1 MQTTRSVYPGREE
14 KGESIGRRATDLRPQ
29 QAPRDQGV
37 WSPPAAVT
45 LESPLEDEVRAR
57 VRAQT
62 EAVRSKAEAEAARQ
76 EAEAARQETVRVRAE
91 AEAEVA
97 RYKAEA
103 EAARQETARVRAQ
116 ALAEAQ
122 ARKAACSG
130 GALS

>member
-37 WSPPAAVT
+37 WSPPAAVM
-45 LESPLEDEVRAR
+45 LESPLDNEVRAR

-62 EAVRSKAEAEAARQ
+62 EAVRSKA

-130 GALS
+130 CALS

>member
-14 KGESIGRRATDLRPQ
+14 KGESIGRRATDPRPQ
-29 QAPRDQGV
+29 QGPRDQGV
-37 WSPPAAVT
+37 GSPPAAVT

-62 EAVRSKAEAEAARQ
+62 EAVRSKA

>member
-1 MQTTRSVYPGREE
+1 MKANGACAICVVTRSVYQGREE

-37 WSPPAAVT
+37 WSPPAAVM

-76 EAEAARQETVRVRAE
+76 EAEAARQET
-91 AEAEVA
+91 
-97 RYKAEA
+97 
-103 EAARQETARVRAQ
+103 ARVRAQ

-122 ARKAACSG
+122 ARKAASSG
-130 GALS
+130 CALS

>member
-1 MQTTRSVYPGREE
+1 MPFVKCGQLCANDKIGCI
-14 KGESIGRRATDLRPQ
+14 KGGKRKIIVTDLRPQ

-62 EAVRSKAEAEAARQ
+62 EAVRSKAEAEAAR
-76 EAEAARQETVRVRAE
+76 
-91 AEAEVA
+91 
-97 RYKAEA
+97 KEA

-130 GALS
+130 CALS